1 MEDTALSTGSQA
13 IMGINIDADSI
24 QRRLQQ
30 GLVLMPPEAHSFC
43 QTIPRRRLFFA
54 APT

>member
-13 IMGINIDADSI
+13 IMGINIDADSTE
-24 QRRLQQ
+24 RRLQQ
-30 GLVLMPPEAHSFC
+30 GLVPMPPEAHSFC
-43 QTIPRRRLFFA
+43 QTRPGGRLFSA